1 MVCDIYI
8 SYNIVG
14 KVYRHIFLKKGCSY
28 IHQDYLP
35 GSGCY
40 IGLCLP
46 AGIVHSNS
54 GRLPTFK
61 NGETIYTLL
70 VFVHH
75 RVTLIT
81 IFRYV
86 NIHLSGQNSSY
97 TYIT

>member
-14 KVYRHIFLKKGCSY
+14 KVYRHIFLKKRCSY

-54 GRLPTFK
+54 GGYPLLK
-61 NGETIYTLL
+61 MEKLYTLL

-86 NIHLSGQNSSY
+86 KFTFPVRTLPTH
-97 TYIT
+97 T